1 MKAVL
6 IIYNVAIHDEVME
19 ALGSVDAADRFTR
32 IERVIGRG
40 ATSGPHYGT
49 HVWPA
54 FNSALLIVT
63 EDEKAG
69 EILESVRDL
78 RKQLGKHGI
87 KAFCWTIDE
96 VT

>member
-19 ALGSVDAADRFTR
+19 ALESVDAAEHFTR
-32 IERVIGRG
+32 VERVIGQG

-63 EDEKAG
+63 EDGKAG
-69 EILESVRDL
+69 EIIEAVRGL
-78 RKQLGKHGI
+78 RKQLGKEGI
-87 KAFCWTIDE
+87 KAFRWTIDE

>member
-19 ALGSVDAADRFTR
+19 ALGSVDAADHFTR
-32 IERVIGRG
+32 IERVIGQG

-63 EDEKAG
+63 EDGKAG
-69 EILESVRDL
+69 EILESVRGL
-78 RKQLGKHGI
+78 RKQLGKEGI
-87 KAFCWTIDE
+87 KAFRWTIDE

>member
-32 IERVIGRG
+32 IERVTGRG
-40 ATSGPHYGT
+40 VSSGPHMGT

-54 FNSALLIVT
+54 YNTAVLMVV
-63 EDEKAG
+63 ED
-69 EILESVRDL
+69 
-78 RKQLGKHGI
+78 
-87 KAFCWTIDE
+87 
-96 VT
+96 